1 MPETDATPT
10 RDRLLAAA
18 RELFLKR
25 GFAATS
31 TRAIAAEAD
40 CNLSLIKYY
49 FGSKEGLLR
58 EMLRVQYDAIGSEVR
73 ARSDHAGPAADR
85 LTEVIAS
92 IAGRVDENRDLLR
105 MMVRE
110 LSTAGSPVIQ
120 EIAGLVGKVQNPI
133 IGLLEDA
140 RRRGEI
146 RDVDPRIA
154 GVTLAGML
162 MFYHLAYPVTS
173 ILVGPRSP
181 ETLEALKNTVVR
193 VFLHGVLN
201 PPSRTQEHSA

>member
-1 MPETDATPT
+1 MPETEAAST
-10 RDRLLAAA
+10 RDRLLAAS

-31 TRAIAAEAD
+31 TRAIAAEAG

-58 EMLRVQYDAIGSEVR
+58 EMLLVQYDAIGSEVR
-73 ARSDHAGPAADR
+73 TQSDHAGPAADR
-85 LTEVIAS
+85 LAEVIAS

-105 MMVRE
+105 MMIRE
-110 LSTAGSPVIQ
+110 LSTAESPMIQ
-120 EIAGLVGKVQNPI
+120 EIAGLVRKVQTPI

-140 RRRGEI
+140 RRNGEI
-146 RDVDPRIA
+146 RDVDPRMA

-173 ILVGPRSP
+173 ILVGSRSP
-181 ETLEALKNTVVR
+181 ETLKNLRDTVAR
-193 VFLHGVLN
+193 IFLHGILN
-201 PPSRTQEHSA
+201 PPPSTQERPA